1 MIFEPLGRYSA
12 PPGYRGAGDTSE
24 KILTLAVVR
33 QGPDVI
39 GKSVSDRMLPH
50 NCPPVAM
57 RCGGREP
64 VSRGDTMIMA
74 GGMLVALANAG
85 DHAGMKEQL
94 QSCCS

>member
-39 GKSVSDRMLPH
+39 GKASATGCFRITARQL
-50 NCPPVAM
+50 
-57 RCGGREP
+57 RCGAADM
-64 VSRGDTMIMA
+64 SRFRA
-74 GGMLVALANAG
+74 GIP
-85 DHAGMKEQL
+85 
-94 QSCCS
+94 